1 MLTGILA
8 ISGNGGL
15 FKMLSQGHNSIIVE
29 NLVDGKKSNVTSTQR
44 ISALQDISMY
54 TTEGDVKLSTVMS
67 NIFKYTK
74 GSECIDPKKASAQE
88 LKDYMDNVLPT
99 WDKEHIYMSDL
110 KRLFAWYNILQKHGI
125 VREETA
131 EEAKAE

>member
-1 MLTGILA
+1 MI
-8 ISGNGGL
+8 
-15 FKMLSQGHNSIIVE
+15 SQGHNSIIVE
-29 NLVDGKKSNVTSTQR
+29 NLVDGKKSNVTSAQR

-74 GSECIDPKKASAQE
+74 GEQCIDAKKASAQE
-88 LKDYMDNVLPT
+88 LKDYMDKVLPT
-99 WDKEHIYMSDL
+99 WDKEHIYNSDL
-110 KRLFAWYNILQKHGI
+110 KRLFAWYNILQQHGI
-125 VREETA
+125 VREETE